1 MGTESLLVESIR
13 RTGFSNDLIA
23 ETFCVIR
30 TGKFLYRRIVAYLP
44 CSVVS
49 LLFSVISFPIVRL
62 PLLSTLFS
70 TVLSNLNFTIILPL
84 SYELRQGWVDW
95 NSFSLNEYY

>member
-30 TGKFLYRRIVAYLP
+30 TGKFLYRRIVAYLRY
-44 CSVVS
+44 SVVS
-49 LLFSVISFPIVRL
+49 PLFSVISFPIVGL
-62 PLLSTLFS
+62 PLLNTLFS

-84 SYELRQGWVDW
+84 SYGLRYGWAGW
-95 NSFSLNEYY
+95 NLFSLNKY